1 MKYSNLRYFCLA
13 LTIALGMAFVGC
25 SGGSGNKLADISG
38 IWKGGNDGTTIE
50 INLAG
55 EQKFLKIGNKTVE
68 AMVNS
73 VQDDVISLD
82 VKADNG
88 QTEKWSLMQV
98 WDDNGSTFSLAFR
111 HNGTNDKLTLVKK
124 L

>member
-1 MKYSNLRYFCLA
+1 MKYRDLRYFCLA
-13 LTIALGMAFVGC
+13 LAFALCMAFVGC
-25 SGGSGNKLADISG
+25 SGGGGDKLADISG
-38 IWKGGNDGTTIE
+38 IWKRGNDGTMIE

-55 EQKFLKIGNKTVE
+55 EQNFLKIGDKTVE
-68 AMVNS
+68 ATVKS

-98 WDDNGSTFSLAFR
+98 WSDNGSTFSLAFR
-111 HNGTNDKLTLVKK
+111 HNGTNEKLTLIKK

>member
-1 MKYSNLRYFCLA
+1 MKYRDLRYFCLA
-13 LTIALGMAFVGC
+13 LTLALGMAFVGC

-88 QTEKWSLMQV
+88 QTEKWTLMQV

>member
-1 MKYSNLRYFCLA
+1 MKYRDLRYFCLA
-13 LTIALGMAFVGC
+13 LAFALCIAFVGC
-25 SGGSGNKLADISG
+25 SGSSGDKLSDISG
-38 IWKGGNDGTTIE
+38 IWKRGNDGTMIE
-50 INLAG
+50 INLTG
-55 EQKFLKIGNKTVE
+55 EHNFLKIGDKTVE
-68 AMVNS
+68 AMVKS

-88 QTEKWSLMQV
+88 QTEKWTLMQV

-111 HNGTNDKLTLVKK
+111 HNGTNDKLTLIKK

>member
-1 MKYSNLRYFCLA
+1 MKYRNLRYFSLVLA
-13 LTIALGMAFVGC
+13 FALCMAFVGC
-25 SGGSGNKLADISG
+25 SGSSADKLADISG
-38 IWKGGNDGTTIE
+38 IWKGGNDGTIIE

-55 EQKFLKIGNKTVE
+55 EQNFLKIGDKTIE
-68 AMVNS
+68 ATVKS
-73 VQDDVISLD
+73 VRDDLVSLD

-88 QTEKWSLMQV
+88 QTEKLTLMQV

-111 HNGTNDKLTLVKK
+111 HNGTKDKLTLIKK

>member
-1 MKYSNLRYFCLA
+1 MKYRNLRYFILA
-13 LTIALGMAFVGC
+13 LAFALCVAFVGC
-25 SGGSGNKLADISG
+25 SGGSGNKLAEISG
-38 IWKGGNDGTTIE
+38 IWKRGNDGTTIE

-55 EQKFLKIGNKTVE
+55 EQNFLKIGEKTVE
-68 AMVNS
+68 ATVKS

-88 QTEKWSLMQV
+88 QTEKWTLRQV
-98 WDDNGSTFSLAFR
+98 WDDNGSSFSLAFR
-111 HNGTNDKLTLVKK
+111 HNGTNDKLTLIKK

>member
-1 MKYSNLRYFCLA
+1 MKYRDLRYFCLA
-13 LTIALGMAFVGC
+13 LAFVLCMVFIGC
-25 SGGSGNKLADISG
+25 SGGSGSKLTDISG

-55 EQKFLKIGNKTVE
+55 EQKFLKIGDKTVE
-68 AMVNS
+68 AMVKS

-88 QTEKWSLMQV
+88 QTEKWTLMQV